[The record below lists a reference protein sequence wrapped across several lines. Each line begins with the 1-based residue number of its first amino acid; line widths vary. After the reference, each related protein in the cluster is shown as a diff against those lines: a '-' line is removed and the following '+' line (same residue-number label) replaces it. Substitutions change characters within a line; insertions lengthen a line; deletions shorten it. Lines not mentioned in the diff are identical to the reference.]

1 MTSLMGFHTQFALD
15 FTGEII
21 VDLFAGGGGASTG
34 IEQALNRPVDVAIN
48 HDADAVSMHMANH
61 PHARHYLSDVYEV
74 CPLAATEGRP
84 VGLLHASPDCTHHSQ
99 ARGGQPRSRK
109 IRALAWVVLKWAGT
123 LARQGRA
130 PRAITLENVEQ
141 MLQWGPLV
149 AKRCSKTGRV
159 LKVDG
164 SVAAPGERVPVG
176 EQYLVPD
183 SRHRG
188 RNWQHFVGALRRLGY
203 AVQWRSGVASHFGA
217 ATIRKRLY
225 LAARCDGVP
234 IRWPAPS
241 HAEQPKRGQRKQ
253 SVAAEHIDWSLPCP
267 SIFLD
272 AEEGKA
278 LKVRRPLA
286 EKTLARLAK
295 GVQKFV
301 IDSADPFIAPDGALC
316 SLGAM
321 AQNVTGIDPREP
333 LPTVLAGA
341 ARFAAVKCEVAPLIT
356 EHANGSGQRN
366 MPANEP
372 LRTICSEVKG
382 GHFALAVAYLAQQ
395 NGGFNETPG
404 HPLTKPITTITNTGS
419 QQQLVTASLM
429 TLRKNCVGRELSEP
443 LPVIT
448 AGAEH
453 HALVAC
459 TLAPEVEAGALRVAA
474 FLTKYYG
481 QGDGQDLREPL
492 HTITTKDRLALVT
505 VVVRG
510 HPYVI
515 VDIGMR
521 MLTPAE
527 LYACQGFPKG
537 YIFEHGHD
545 GRRFT
550 KKAQVRFVGNSVSPP
565 PMRALIESL
574 FAEELQ
580 AAIPLEQIA

>member
-1 MTSLMGFHTQFALD
+1 MTSLAHFNTQFGLN
-15 FTGEII
+15 FTGEIL

-48 HDADAVSMHMANH
+48 HNPDAVSMHTLNH

-74 CPLAATEGRP
+74 CPLEASAGRP

-99 ARGGQPRSRK
+99 ARAGQPRRRK
-109 IRALAWVVLKWAGT
+109 TRALAWVVIKWAGT
-123 LARQGRA
+123 LAKQGRA
-130 PRAITLENVEQ
+130 PRVITLENVEQ

-149 AKRCSKTGRV
+149 AKRCAKTGLV
-159 LKVDG
+159 VKIDG
-164 SVAAPGERVPVG
+164 SIAAPGERVPVA
-176 EQYLVPD
+176 EQYLVPCTK
-183 SRHRG
+183 RRG
-188 RNWQHFVGALRRLGY
+188 RNWQHFVAALRGLGY
-203 AVQWRSGVASHFGA
+203 AVQWRAYAASLHGA
-217 ATIRKRLY
+217 ATLRKRLY
-225 LAARCDGVP
+225 LAARRDGVA
-234 IRWPAPS
+234 IRWPDPS
-241 HAEQPKRGQRKQ
+241 HFAKPARRQRKM
-253 SVAAEHIDWSLPCP
+253 SSAADHIDWSIPCP

-295 GVQKFV
+295 GIKKFV
-301 IDSADPFIAPDGALC
+301 IDNPSPFIAPDGALA
-316 SLGAM
+316 SLTAM
-321 AQNVTGIDPREP
+321 AQNVTGIDPSEP

-356 EHANGSGQRN
+356 EHANGSNQRN

-404 HPLTKPITTITNTGS
+404 HPLTQPITTITNTGS
-419 QQQLVTASLM
+419 QQQLVTASLL
-429 TLRKNCVGRELSEP
+429 TLRKNCVGRELTEP
-443 LPVIT
+443 LSVIT

-459 TLAPEVEAGALRVAA
+459 TLSPDVESGALKVAA
-474 FLTKYYG
+474 FLSKYYG

-492 HTITTKDRLALVT
+492 HTITTKDRMALVT
-505 VVVRG
+505 VTVRG
-510 HPYVI
+510 TPYVI

-537 YIFEHGHD
+537 YIFDRGHD
-545 GRRFT
+545 GRTFS
-550 KKAQVRFVGNSVSPP
+550 KKVQVRFVGNSVSPP
-565 PMRALIESL
+565 PMRALIASL
-574 FAEELQ
+574 FADELQ
-580 AAIPLEQIA
+580 LEEAA

>member
-1 MTSLMGFHTQFALD
+1 MTAFHTQFALD
-15 FTGEII
+15 FTGEIL

-48 HDADAVSMHMANH
+48 HDPDAVSMHTANH

-74 CPLAATEGRP
+74 CPLEATGGRT

-130 PRAITLENVEQ
+130 PRVITLENVEQ

-159 LKVDG
+159 LKLDG
-164 SVAAPGERVPVG
+164 SVAAPGERVPVA
-176 EQYLVPD
+176 EQFLVPCAK
-183 SRHRG
+183 RRG
-188 RNWQHFVGALRRLGY
+188 RNWAHFVGALRRLGY
-203 AVQWRSGVASHFGA
+203 AVQWRSGVASLFGA

-225 LAARCDGVP
+225 LAARRDGVP
-234 IRWPAPS
+234 IRWPEPS
-241 HAEQPKRGQRKQ
+241 HSAHPKRGQRKQ
-253 SVAAEHIDWSLPCP
+253 SVAADHIDWSLPCP

-272 AEEGKA
+272 TEEGKA
-278 LKVRRPLA
+278 LGVRRPLA

-301 IDSADPFIAPDGALC
+301 IDSPDPFIAPDGALG
-316 SLGAM
+316 SLAAM
-321 AQNVTGIDPREP
+321 AQNVTGIDPR
-333 LPTVLAGA
+333 
-341 ARFAAVKCEVAPLIT
+341 
-356 EHANGSGQRN
+356 
-366 MPANEP
+366 EP

-429 TLRKNCVGRELSEP
+429 TLRKNCAGRELTEP
-443 LPVIT
+443 LSVIT

-505 VVVRG
+505 VTVRG
-510 HPYVI
+510 TPYVI

-537 YIFEHGHD
+537 YQFERGHD
-545 GRRFT
+545 GRRFS

-565 PMRALIESL
+565 PMRALIECL

-580 AAIPLEQIA
+580 AEQRLLA

>member
-1 MTSLMGFHTQFALD
+1 MTAFHTQFGLN

-34 IEQALNRPVDVAIN
+34 IEQALGRPVDVAIN
-48 HDADAVSMHMANH
+48 HDPDAVSMHTLNH

-74 CPLAATEGRP
+74 CPLEATAGHP

-99 ARGGQPRSRK
+99 ARAGQPRSRK
-109 IRALAWVVLKWAGT
+109 IRALAWVVVKWVGS
-123 LARQGRA
+123 LARAGRA
-130 PRAITLENVEQ
+130 PRVITLENVEQ

-149 AKRCSKTGRV
+149 AKRCAKTGRV
-159 LKVDG
+159 LKADG
-164 SVAAPGERVPVG
+164 SVAAPGERVPVSD
-176 EQYLVPD
+176 QYLVPD
-183 SRHRG
+183 TRHRG
-188 RNWQHFVGALRRLGY
+188 RNWQHFVGALRALGY
-203 AVQWRSGVASHFGA
+203 AVQWRTLCAADYGAPTTRTRLFLVA
-217 ATIRKRLY
+217 RR
-225 LAARCDGVP
+225 DGVP
-234 IRWPAPS
+234 IRWPQPT
-241 HAEQPKRGQRKQ
+241 HAAQPKRGQKKWRA
-253 SVAAEHIDWSLPCP
+253 AAECIDWSIPCP
-267 SIFLD
+267 SIFLST
-272 AEEGKA
+272 EGGKA
-278 LKVRRPLA
+278 AGVRRPLA
-286 EKTLARLAK
+286 ENTMARLAK

-301 IDSADPFIAPDGALC
+301 LDAKQPYIVNRAAPF
-316 SLGAM
+316 
-321 AQNVTGIDPREP
+321 
-333 LPTVLAGA
+333 
-341 ARFAAVKCEVAPLIT
+341 IT
-356 EHANGSGQRN
+356 EHANGSSQRN
-366 MPANEP
+366 MPGDEP

-404 HPLTKPITTITNTGS
+404 HSPARPMTTITNTGS

-527 LYACQGFPKG
+527 LYAAQGFPRG
-537 YIFEHGHD
+537 YIFERGHD

-550 KKAQVRFVGNSVSPP
+550 KKAQVRFVGNSVSPAP
-565 PMRALIESL
+565 ERAVVAAQ
-574 FAEELQ
+574 FADELQ
-580 AAIPLEQIA
+580 SIHMEQIA

>member
-1 MTSLMGFHTQFALD
+1 MTAFHTQFALD

-341 ARFAAVKCEVAPLIT
+341 ARFAAVKCEVAPLT
-356 EHANGSGQRN
+356 A
-366 MPANEP
+366 
-372 LRTICSEVKG
+372 
-382 GHFALAVAYLAQQ
+382 AYLAQQ

-459 TLAPEVEAGALRVAA
+459 TLA
-474 FLTKYYG
+474 G